1 MGNDH
6 WIRHLLPL
14 LLRRDCLELLWSYSS
29 IRMGRVMAGFRGG
42 LEEGIVVELIGLERA
57 GEVVGDREQK
67 YEEDE
72 GSDLPGRWRRR

>member
-1 MGNDH
+1 
-6 WIRHLLPL
+6 
-14 LLRRDCLELLWSYSS
+14 
-29 IRMGRVMAGFRGG
+29 MAGFRGG